1 MARGQGR
8 ISDNELNSG
17 LINELD
23 TKALQSGL
31 DNLAGEGRTTET
43 VKGVSDTLALHQAE
57 TMPHRF
63 TDGGVV
69 YRYGWKAVSGELSFI
84 YEAVV

>member
-23 TKALQSGL
+23 AKALQSGL
-31 DNLAGEGRTTET
+31 DNLAGTGRTTET
-43 VKGVSDTLALHQAE
+43 VKGVNDALTQHQEDEVQYRADKKYLDLRGC
-57 TMPHRF
+57 RF
-63 TDGGVV
+63 IG
-69 YRYGWKAVSGELSFI
+69 
-84 YEAVV
+84 